1 MASSR
6 LDETLAGDS
15 LAAEDD
21 DRAAG
26 ETDDAGV
33 LYGVAEGAAAAD
45 SVRGDGLATG
55 LADDEAVAFVPACGD
70 AFGCGVEAEDAAPV
84 EPERLE
90 VDDGR
95 DGAAAFARFLA
106 GAPFA
111 ATPWR
116 DRVKVLSML
125 GRDFGRALC
134 DDLLP
139 VRLVATWPDPFS
151 RAE

>member
-6 LDETLAGDS
+6 LAETLPGDS
-15 LAAEDD
+15 LATEDD

-26 ETDDAGV
+26 VDVDAGV
-33 LYGVAEGAAAAD
+33 LYGVAEGAAAA

-55 LADDEAVAFVPACGD
+55 LAGDEAVAFAPVCGD

-84 EPERLE
+84 EPDRLV
-90 VDDGR
+90 VDGDGP
-95 DGAAAFARFLA
+95 DGAAAFAPFLA

-111 ATPWR
+111 TTPLR
-116 DRVKVLSML
+116 DCVKVLSMP
-125 GRDFGRALC
+125 GKDFGRALC